1 MCYPSTTQ
9 TLTNPANPPSPPNP
23 TRHHLKN
30 PAAHPLT
37 PPHHPTRS
45 TIQSTQSLPPPLSP
59 QLSTSLTQKHLSNTS
74 ATPENQTLPPP
85 QKPFLTP
92 HHLYLTLLLQH
103 LLHLKPPSPNSP
115 LHANPYSHQ
124 LLHLLHTHLS
134 PALNTF
140 SLLTSNRHLHLLLC
154 PNFTPRFRPFYL
166 TSTHKHTT
174 RKPPIKPP

>member
-1 MCYPSTTQ
+1 MCYPSTAQ

-45 TIQSTQSLPPPLSP
+45 TIQSTQPLPPPLSP
-59 QLSTSLTQKHLSNTS
+59 QLSTSPTQKHLSNTS
-74 ATPENQTLPPP
+74 KTIPHTPPSIPHPPSAA
-85 QKPFLTP
+85 
-92 HHLYLTLLLQH
+92 
-103 LLHLKPPSPNSP
+103 PPSPQPAFLHSP
-115 LHANPYSHQ
+115 LHANPCSHR
-124 LLHLLHTHLS
+124 LLHLLHTRLQ

-140 SLLTSNRHLHLLLC
+140 PSLTSNRHLHLLLC

-174 RKPPIKPP
+174 IKPPIKPP